1 MTTRSKVRSPLQRV
15 QRSIDD
21 VKKRLD
27 ALIAEERDGGQRSS
41 GPGNRELG
49 RRCEDLRAHAEGV
62 RRELAALGKADEP
75 APVSD
80 YDGKK
85 EEEGRRLQRILA
97 ELRQLAR
104 RCAPPDS
111 REGTESEGE
120 DDEEGEEG
128 EDDDDEG
135 EEGEDDDDEG
145 EEGEDDEDEDDDE
158 DEEGEEVKQVKGAS
172 VQQAEEAEGGG
183 RQTREVQLKTF
194 VALSDFTSQEAGDLS
209 FRKGAVLLVL
219 RKKPDGW
226 WEAQDEH
233 GARGMVPSTY
243 LQHQKPGKD
252 EDDEEDQ
259 DDDEEDDEDDE
270 ESVPSSE
277 EEAGSRRHDT
287 SSGRG
292 LKAALDDTSA
302 SAAMTAMGAVPP
314 GFRPS
319 TLHRLLLLRGESAD
333 EFSTRGH
340 LLPRLGP
347 SQLSFRDL
355 QWSEEQGGV
364 RPRTC
369 RVSRTFY
376 LAGAKAIPPP
386 GPSVQVASLHVR
398 VCLFDGRRV
407 LSNVHA
413 VRATW
418 RPRNPGRWTF
428 SPRVG
433 GLLPSLLDGEFF
445 ARSDNASPNLGLLF
459 ELGISYVM
467 RSHAAATD
475 TSPAAELELGELSCG
490 WAFMRLFAE
499 TGLAIASKSYEL
511 DVHGGTPYERDV
523 ELDPSAAGRAGG
535 ALRQIFSNARPR
547 LLVRVRTPAAPLRR
561 ALDRLPQTLV
571 SCVCYVSVLVM
582 YRQLLAG
589 ALLEGRGD
597 ETDARPVA
605 DDVLASLGELVGLPD
620 VMDALRS
627 VWAERRAGLRRAER
641 GDRRLMEETFR
652 RAHRDTAQL
661 LLHLANLPPNRW
673 GHGPNEAE
681 RWMAIGSILS
691 QGRQAGG
698 SLLGLLSPELQHE
711 PFHIDQVAF
720 SLTRDAPIH
729 ARESGGGS
737 GGEVADAV

>member
-1 MTTRSKVRSPLQRV
+1 MTTRSKVRSPLQKV

-27 ALIAEERDGGQRSS
+27 ALVAEERDGGQRSS

-49 RRCEDLRAHAEGV
+49 RRCEDLRAHAESV
-62 RRELAALGKADEP
+62 RRELSALGKADEP

-85 EEEGRRLQRILA
+85 QEEERRLQRILA
-97 ELRQLAR
+97 ELRQLAQ

-111 REGTESEGE
+111 REGTESEEE
-120 DDEEGEEG
+120 DDEEAEEG
-128 EDDDDEG
+128 EDDDEDE
-135 EEGEDDDDEG
+135 D
-145 EEGEDDEDEDDDE
+145 DEDDDE
-158 DEEGEEVKQVKGAS
+158 DGDDEDGEEVKQVKGAL

-219 RKKPDGW
+219 SKKPDGW

-243 LQHQKPGKD
+243 LQHQMPDKVQ
-252 EDDEEDQ
+252 EDDQ
-259 DDDEEDDEDDE
+259 DDDEDDDDEDDE

-287 SSGRG
+287 SSGRA

-302 SAAMTAMGAVPP
+302 SAAMTATGAVPS

-355 QWSEEQGGV
+355 QWSEELGGV

-386 GPSVQVASLHVR
+386 GPGVQVASLHVR

-459 ELGISYVM
+459 ELGISYVL
-467 RSHAAATD
+467 RSRAAATD
-475 TSPAAELELGELSCG
+475 TSPATELELGELSCG

-547 LLVRVRTPAAPLRR
+547 LLVRARTPAAPLRQ

-582 YRQLLAG
+582 YRQLLAS

-641 GDRRLMEETFR
+641 ADRRLMEETFR

-720 SLTRDAPIH
+720 SLTRDAPVH

-737 GGEVADAV
+737 GGGEVAEAV